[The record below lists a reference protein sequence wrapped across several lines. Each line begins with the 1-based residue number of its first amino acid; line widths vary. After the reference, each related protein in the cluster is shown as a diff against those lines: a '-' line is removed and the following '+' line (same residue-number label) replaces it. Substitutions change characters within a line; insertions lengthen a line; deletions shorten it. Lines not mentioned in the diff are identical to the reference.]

1 MATKATPLVQV
12 PRGGPG
18 LPLKS
23 ASMSLQIA
31 PDYNFGTDHHNVGK
45 GEGFGR
51 LASQLLPPSSSPQD
65 GSQQHGHPQLDA
77 IAQVII
83 Y

>member
-31 PDYNFGTDHHNVGK
+31 PDYNFGADHHNVGK

-51 LASQLLPPSSSPQD
+51 PASQHPPPPQD